1 MNNKSFLFSIKHK
14 FGDLFKTNGTL
25 SQKTARGGIWV
36 FGSLFF
42 NKALFFVQ
50 TIILVRLLTPD
61 EFGLM
66 GIAYV
71 ALAAI
76 AVFTE
81 TGFNSALIQR
91 KEYNNDVL
99 NTAWVMQIARGLV
112 LFLVLFLA
120 SSFIANFYE
129 NPQLE
134 SILRVIGLSY
144 LFGGF
149 MNIGII
155 LFSKELN
162 FKKRVL
168 YEQVTNISAIIVT
181 VILAFIL
188 RNVWALVIG
197 HITGALMG
205 TLVSFGIHPFMP
217 RFKFKIDV
225 AKELFGF
232 GKHVFVAGVLIFLI
246 TQGDDALVGKV
257 LGMGALGF
265 YVLAYNLSNMPATS
279 ITHVISSVS
288 FPAYSKLQDDYD
300 RLGSAYVKI
309 LRFTALLSIPL
320 AGFIFILG
328 PDFVKFVYGQEWTPM
343 IPALLIMCFLGLFRS
358 LVATIAPVF
367 MAIGKPY
374 ISNKIIFG
382 QLVVLVVSIYPLTKL
397 YGIAGAAL
405 SGMLCYLYSLIL
417 HYIKLSKMID
427 YIKSNA
433 LKTITLPF
441 IMTIATIL
449 IVFIGKNFLYS
460 INSITSLIIYS
471 ILSLVI
477 YFSGTLL
484 IDKQNIN
491 ILKGLIKQK
500 NV

>member
-1 MNNKSFLFSIKHK
+1 MIKRLKKKLYNGRFKGLFAT
-14 FGDLFKTNGTL
+14 DGTL
-25 SQKTARGGIWV
+25 SQKAARSGVWV
-36 FGSLFF
+36 FGSFLFS
-42 NKALFFVQ
+42 KVLFFVR
-50 TIILVRLLTPD
+50 TIILVRLLAPED
-61 EFGLM
+61 FGLM
-66 GIAYV
+66 GICYV
-71 ALAAI
+71 AIGAL

-81 TGFNSALIQR
+81 TGFNMAVIQR
-91 KEYNNDVL
+91 KEHDDDIL
-99 NTAWVMQIARGLV
+99 NTAWVISVLRGLV
-112 LFLVLFLA
+112 LFLFLFLGA
-120 SSFIANFYE
+120 PFIANFYD
-129 NPQLE
+129 NAQ
-134 SILRVIGLSY
+134 ILPILKVIAFSFLFYGFSNIGL
-144 LFGGF
+144 
-149 MNIGII
+149 I
-155 LFSKELN
+155 LFNKDLN
-162 FKKRVL
+162 FKKKVFFDQL
-168 YEQVTNISAIIVT
+168 GTVFSIIVT
-181 VILAFIL
+181 VILAFML
-188 RNVWALVIG
+188 RNVWALVLG
-197 HITGALMG
+197 HILGSAIGVGLSYF
-205 TLVSFGIHPFMP
+205 VHPYRP
-217 RFKFKIDV
+217 KFKFKVNI

-265 YVLAYNLSNMPATS
+265 YVLAYSLSNMPATS

-358 LVATIAPVF
+358 LVSTIGPVF

-382 QLVVLVVSIYPLTKL
+382 QLIVLAVSIYPLTEL

-433 LKTITLPF
+433 PKTITLPF

-449 IVFIGKNFLYS
+449 IVFIGKSFLYS

-471 ILSLVI
+471 ILSLVV

-484 IDKQNIN
+484 IDKQNIT
-491 ILKGLIKQK
+491 ILKELIRQK